1 MFSCL
6 LCPFC
11 KRIQL
16 AKFWYRICIEE
27 QFNNS
32 HGTCG
37 EDSGPWQTAGAPAS
51 RHLSLTDTLNSFFSR
66 FYTTSGSITVSP
78 LQLEEQYQPLIL
90 QLQVTSSLKRINS
103 NKAAGPDKVLGR
115 TLEDMCWMAG
125 VFLDIF
131 NLSMQLST
139 VLVCLKSS
147 IIVPKQSAVTWLSAL
162 RGSS

>member
-11 KRIQL
+11 ERIQL

-78 LQLEEQYQPLIL
+78 LQLEKQYQPLIL

-115 TLEDMCWMAG
+115 TLTTCAECQGSFWT
-125 VFLDIF
+125 FSICPCNF
-131 NLSMQLST
+131 PLSS
-139 VLVCLKSS
+139 
-147 IIVPKQSAVTWLSAL
+147 SAL
-162 RGSS
+162 SPPSLCQNNQL

>member
-11 KRIQL
+11 ERIQL

-103 NKAAGPDKVLGR
+103 NKATGPDKVLGR
-115 TLEDMCWMAG
+115 TLEDMC
-125 VFLDIF
+125 
-131 NLSMQLST
+131 
-139 VLVCLKSS
+139 
-147 IIVPKQSAVTWLSAL
+147 
-162 RGSS
+162 